1 MRGHRI
7 VKSHAEGP
15 GCPKVSAT
23 SLVCLTSLFLFLLFA
38 LTFRAAIAQ
47 LVYRWATGW
56 KIGVLGFGNSSAEVK
71 ECVELYLHSPVRL
84 HGVVLS

>member
-1 MRGHRI
+1 VRFGKELCI
-7 VKSHAEGP
+7 GTQKIENLGNLAWVQIPNIA
-15 GCPKVSAT
+15 
-23 SLVCLTSLFLFLLFA
+23 FLSQLLCSGA
-38 LTFRAAIAQ
+38 GIAQ